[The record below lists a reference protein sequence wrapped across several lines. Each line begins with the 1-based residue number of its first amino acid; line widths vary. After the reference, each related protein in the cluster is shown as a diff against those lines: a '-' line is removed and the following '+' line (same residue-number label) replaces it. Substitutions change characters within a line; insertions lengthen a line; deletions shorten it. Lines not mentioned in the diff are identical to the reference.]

1 LPYSAASPTWSAILS
16 APAPPRAAA
25 GQQRKE
31 IAAGDVWITTGTDG
45 QIAGVVALAPGE
57 GRWPINPGLKQT
69 KRDAIQSMQRRLIGI
84 DKGIRPAPALDT
96 D

>member
-1 LPYSAASPTWSAILS
+1 
-16 APAPPRAAA
+16 
-25 GQQRKE
+25 
-31 IAAGDVWITTGTDG
+31 VWITTGTDW

-69 KRDAIQSMQRRLIGI
+69 KRDAIQSLQPGLMGI